1 MPHLTQPTAFPGW
14 SDLLP
19 PGPGQPHI
27 LLLLDFD
34 GTLSEIVEH
43 PESAVLRP
51 GNADLLE
58 SLNRKPG
65 STVGVISGRSLDDVR
80 QRVGV
85 PGLVYGGNHGLE
97 ICGPHLQYLHPH
109 AAAAIAHFAELA
121 ALLDASLAEIPGAH
135 VENKTLTL
143 TVHYRQ
149 TPAEHH
155 AQVGAIVNDIAEP
168 AIAAGRV
175 RLAAAKAA
183 IELRPSID
191 WNKGRALELIRS
203 RLAPDA
209 FPIYIGDDVTDEDA
223 FAAAQAV
230 GGCGIFVGP
239 PGSPTHARYR
249 LDSPAAV
256 SAALAELAS
265 QNPLSLDGRG
275 LG

>member
-1 MPHLTQPTAFPGW
+1 LTQPTAFPGW
-14 SDLLP
+14 SDLIP
-19 PGPGQPHI
+19 PGPGRPPV

-43 PESAVLRP
+43 PESAALRP

-80 QRVGV
+80 RRVGV

-155 AQVGAIVNDIAEP
+155 ARVGAIVDDVAES
-168 AIAAGRV
+168 AITAGRV

-209 FPIYIGDDVTDEDA
+209 VPIYIGDDATDEDA

-239 PGSPTHARYR
+239 ADFPTRAKYR

-256 SAALAELAS
+256 TNALADLAS
-265 QNPLSLDGRG
+265 INPLPLDKRG
-275 LG
+275 

>member
-1 MPHLTQPTAFPGW
+1 MPDLTQPTAFPGW
-14 SDLLP
+14 PDLLP
-19 PGPGQPHI
+19 QGAGQSGI

-34 GTLSEIVEH
+34 GTLSDIAPR
-43 PESAVLRP
+43 PEDATLRP

-65 STVGVISGRSLDDVR
+65 STVGVISGRSLENVR

-109 AAAAIAHFAELA
+109 AAEAIARFAELA
-121 ALLDASLAEIPGAH
+121 ALLDASLAEIPGAR

-149 TPAEHH
+149 TPAKYH
-155 AQVGAIVNDIAEP
+155 AQVGAIVDDAARP
-168 AIAAGRV
+168 AIAADRV
-175 RLAAAKAA
+175 RLAAAKSA

-209 FPIYIGDDVTDEDA
+209 VPIYIGDDATDEDA
-223 FAAAQAV
+223 FAAALAA

-239 PGSPTHARYR
+239 AGSPTRARYR

-256 SAALAELAS
+256 TNALAELAS
-265 QNPLSLDGRG
+265 ENPSPLMGEG
-275 LG
+275 

>member
-1 MPHLTQPTAFPGW
+1 MA
-14 SDLLP
+14 SDLVGSCPANLLRLVA
-19 PGPGQPHI
+19 GQPSV

-34 GTLSEIVEH
+34 GTLSDIAPR
-43 PESAVLRP
+43 PEDATLRP

-65 STVGVISGRSLDDVR
+65 STVGILSGRSLDDVR
-80 QRVGV
+80 RRVSV

-97 ICGPHLQYLHPH
+97 IAGPHLQYRHPH
-109 AAAAIAHFAELA
+109 AAAAIAQFAELA
-121 ALLDASLAEIPGAH
+121 ALLDASLAAIPGAR

-155 AQVGAIVNDIAEP
+155 AQVGAIVDDVARP

-209 FPIYIGDDVTDEDA
+209 FPIYIGDDATDEDA
-223 FAAAQAV
+223 FAAAQAA
-230 GGCGIFVGP
+230 GGCAVFVGP
-239 PGSPTHARYR
+239 AGSPTRARYR

-256 SAALAELAS
+256 TDALAELAS
-265 QNPLSLDGRG
+265 EKSPLP
-275 LG
+275 

>member
-1 MPHLTQPTAFPGW
+1 MA
-14 SDLLP
+14 SDLAGACPANLLRLVA
-19 PGPGQPHI
+19 GQPSV

-43 PESAVLRP
+43 PESAALRP

-58 SLNRKPG
+58 SLSRKPG
-65 STVGVISGRSLDDVR
+65 STVGILSGRSLEDVR
-80 QRVGV
+80 RRVGV

-97 ICGPHLQYLHPH
+97 IAGPHLQYRHPH
-109 AAAAIAHFAELA
+109 AADAIAHFAELA
-121 ALLDASLAEIPGAH
+121 ALLNAPLAKIPGAR

-149 TPAEHH
+149 TPAEDH
-155 AQVGAIVNDIAEP
+155 ARVGAIVNDVAES

-175 RLAAAKAA
+175 RLAAAKSA

-209 FPIYIGDDVTDEDA
+209 FPIYVGDDATDEDA
-223 FAAAQAV
+223 FAAAQAA
-230 GGCGIFVGP
+230 GGCAVFVGP
-239 PGSPTHARYR
+239 AGSPTRARYR

-256 SAALAELAS
+256 TDALADLAS
-265 QNPLSLDGRG
+265 G
-275 LG
+275 

>member
-1 MPHLTQPTAFPGW
+1 MPDLTQPTAFPGW
-14 SDLLP
+14 PDLIP
-19 PGPGQPHI
+19 SGSGQPHI

-65 STVGVISGRSLDDVR
+65 YTVGVISGRSLENVR

-97 ICGPHLQYLHPH
+97 ICGPDLQYLHPQ

-121 ALLDASLAEIPGAH
+121 ALLGASLAEIPGAH

-149 TPAEHH
+149 SPAEYH
-155 AQVGAIVNDIAEP
+155 ARVGAIVDEVAEP
-168 AIAAGRV
+168 AIAAGTARITT
-175 RLAAAKAA
+175 AKAA
-183 IELRPSID
+183 IELRPSIH

-203 RLAPDA
+203 RLAPGA
-209 FPIYIGDDVTDEDA
+209 VPIYIGDDATDEDA
-223 FAAAQAV
+223 FAAAQDAK
-230 GGCGIFVGP
+230 GFGIFVGP
-239 PGSPTHARYR
+239 PDSATRAGHR
-249 LDSPAAV
+249 LGSPAAV
-256 SAALAELAS
+256 TNALAELAS
-265 QNPLSLDGRG
+265 KSPLSLDGRG

>member
-1 MPHLTQPTAFPGW
+1 MS
-14 SDLLP
+14 SDLAGVRPANLLQLVA
-19 PGPGQPHI
+19 GQPSV

-34 GTLSEIVEH
+34 GTLSDIAPR
-43 PESAVLRP
+43 PEDATLRP

-65 STVGVISGRSLDDVR
+65 FTVGVISGRSLENVR
-80 QRVGV
+80 QRVSV

-97 ICGPHLQYLHPH
+97 IDGPRLQYLHPN
-109 AAAAIAHFAELA
+109 AAAAIAHFAELT
-121 ALLDASLAEIPGAH
+121 ALLNASLAEIPGAH

-155 AQVGAIVNDIAEP
+155 ARVASIVDDAARP
-168 AIAAGRV
+168 AIAAGRI
-175 RLAAAKAA
+175 RLADAKAA
-183 IELRPSID
+183 IELRPAID

-203 RLAPDA
+203 RLAPNA
-209 FPIYIGDDVTDEDA
+209 FPIYIGDDATDEDA
-223 FAAAQAV
+223 FAAAQTA

-239 PGSPTHARYR
+239 ADSPTRARYR

-256 SAALAELAS
+256 TNALADLAS
-265 QNPLSLDGRG
+265 ENPLSLDGRG
-275 LG
+275 LE

>member
-1 MPHLTQPTAFPGW
+1 MPDLTQPTAFPGW
-14 SDLLP
+14 SDLIS
-19 PGPGQPHI
+19 PGPCQPPV

-34 GTLSEIVEH
+34 GTLSEIAPC
-43 PESAVLRP
+43 PEAATLCP

-65 STVGVISGRSLDDVR
+65 FTVGVISGRSLENVR

-97 ICGPHLQYLHPH
+97 IAGPHLQYRHTH
-109 AAAAIAHFAELA
+109 ADSAIAQFAELV
-121 ALLDASLAEIPGAH
+121 ALLDTSLAEIPGAH
-135 VENKTLTL
+135 VEDKTLTL

-149 TPAEHH
+149 TPAEYH
-155 AQVGAIVNDIAEP
+155 ARVGAIVDDVAEP
-168 AIAAGRV
+168 AITAGQV
-175 RLAAAKAA
+175 RLATAKAA

-203 RLAPDA
+203 RLAPNA
-209 FPIYIGDDVTDEDA
+209 FPIYIGDDATDEDA

-239 PGSPTHARYR
+239 AGSPTRAGCR

-256 SAALAELAS
+256 TNALANLAS
-265 QNPLSLDGRG
+265 G
-275 LG
+275 

>member
-1 MPHLTQPTAFPGW
+1 MPDLTQPTAFPGW

-19 PGPGQPHI
+19 WDAGQSGT

-34 GTLSEIVEH
+34 GTLSDIAPR
-43 PESAVLRP
+43 PEDATLRP

-65 STVGVISGRSLDDVR
+65 STVGILSGRSLDDVR
-80 QRVGV
+80 RRVGV
-85 PGLVYGGNHGLE
+85 PGLEYGGNHGLE
-97 ICGPHLQYLHPH
+97 IAGPHLQYRHPH
-109 AAAAIAHFAELA
+109 AAAAIAQFAELA
-121 ALLDASLAEIPGAH
+121 ALLDASLAAIPGAR

-155 AQVGAIVNDIAEP
+155 ARVGAIVNDAAEP
-168 AIAAGRV
+168 AIAAGTARITT
-175 RLAAAKAA
+175 AKAA

-209 FPIYIGDDVTDEDA
+209 FPIYIGDDATDEDA
-223 FAAAQAV
+223 FGAAQAA
-230 GGCGIFVGP
+230 GGFGIFVGP
-239 PGSPTHARYR
+239 SDSATRAGYR

-256 SAALAELAS
+256 TDALAELAS
-265 QNPLSLDGRG
+265 EKSPLP
-275 LG
+275 